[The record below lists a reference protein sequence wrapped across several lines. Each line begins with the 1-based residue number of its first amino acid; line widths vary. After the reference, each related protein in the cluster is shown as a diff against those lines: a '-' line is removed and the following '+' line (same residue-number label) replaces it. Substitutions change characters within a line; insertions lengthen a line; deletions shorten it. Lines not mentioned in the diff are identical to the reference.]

1 MKVFGYEFGKVKEK
15 EAFKAGDSADIM
27 ALKRVELPKICELK
41 NKDWVLFGENNNY
54 PKELLALCSTSA
66 LHNAIVK
73 SKSRMMAGSDIAIKG
88 VEDSKEYIKTLEL
101 HKAVQLASQIDQFDQ
116 IREPLSVDFQ
126 TMGAYAF
133 EVIYNFDFSRILE
146 MNHVEVQNIR
156 SGKYVN
162 GKIENYYYS
171 DDWNKG
177 TVKPITIAAF
187 DPKNKK
193 DHRQLI
199 YRYEYSTGQSYYGK
213 PSYQSALS
221 WIKLDSEIGL
231 FHLSNIE
238 NGFFPSIHMSY
249 YKKPASKEEQNT
261 ILAMQKQQF
270 KGADNAGKVITTFSD
285 GKELAP
291 EIKPIQVSDLDKQFI
306 IIGETA
312 VQQIIS
318 AHRVTSPML
327 LGVATPGKLGYS
339 NELEPAMK
347 IFENTVIAPERLLL
361 QNDFNKI
368 MQINAFSERIEL
380 KSFNPLL

>member
-1 MKVFGYEFGKVKEK
+1 
-15 EAFKAGDSADIM
+15 
-27 ALKRVELPKICELK
+27 
-41 NKDWVLFGENNNY
+41 
-54 PKELLALCSTSA
+54 
-66 LHNAIVK
+66 
-73 SKSRMMAGSDIAIKG
+73 
-88 VEDSKEYIKTLEL
+88 
-101 HKAVQLASQIDQFDQ
+101 
-116 IREPLSVDFQ
+116 
-126 TMGAYAF
+126 MGAYAF
-133 EVIYNFDFSRILE
+133 EVIYNFNFSRILE

-156 SGKYVN
+156 SGKYVD

-238 NGFFPSIHMSY
+238 NGFFPSIHMAY

-291 EIKPIQVSDLDKQFI
+291 EIKPLQVSDLDKQFI

-380 KSFNPLL
+380 KPFNPLL